1 MTVAGTTALAESLA
15 SPVVETAPLAV
26 RRLVLWAVIAA
37 KILALWGLQ
46 WDIRWHIRI
55 GRDSAWIPPHLMMY
69 SGVAL
74 IVLLC
79 FGMLAWDTWRH
90 RSGRTAEGGAVAAG
104 GAMAVMGFVSTPGFH
119 LAAWGIALTVLAAP
133 IDDLWHRIFGIDV
146 TLWSP
151 PHLLGLSGSFINTAA
166 CLMIAREIYPRRAAM
181 GRAAVIVSAGLLL
194 MGLTLTAQQAIHV
207 AYLHGGLAF
216 HLFAILGTLVFPLA
230 YLAAAN
236 LSGLRSAP
244 LLVFIV
250 SMALSLTGAEIART
264 GFEILQPVPMTTEEI
279 AKDPTSPIAIAQ
291 AIAHKNSPP
300 SRSGPFTLTQLM
312 SLLPVLA
319 LAVIDLRRRPVLAT
333 VAYGITLL
341 ATMTWA
347 LSRSPA
353 FAPLIP
359 GVGVTLI
366 ALALTLLA
374 ALVSATTARWLSDT
388 LNPAHPSKAA
398 VAPTRSPFH
407 ADATNDRRDRV
418 PHLRD
423 RRADQPTGR
432 EQESDP

>member
-1 MTVAGTTALAESLA
+1 MNTADATVPAESLA
-15 SPVVETAPLAV
+15 APVVETASLLV
-26 RRLVLWAVIAA
+26 RRTVLWTVIGA
-37 KILALWGLQ
+37 KMLALWGLQ

-79 FGMLAWDTWRH
+79 FGMLAWDTWRRRGG
-90 RSGRTAEGGAVAAG
+90 RSIEGG
-104 GAMAVMGFVSTPGFH
+104 MTVMGFASTPGFH

-166 CLMIAREIYPRRAAM
+166 CLLIAREVYPRRSPM
-181 GRAAVIVSAGLLL
+181 GRAALIVSAALLL
-194 MGLTLTAQQAIHV
+194 VGLTLTAQQAIHI

-216 HLFAILGTLVFPLA
+216 HLFAILGTLAFPLA
-230 YLAAAN
+230 YLTAAK
-236 LSGLRSAP
+236 LSNLRSAP

-250 SMALSLTGAEIART
+250 SMALSLTGAEIARV
-264 GFEILQPVPMTTEEI
+264 GFEVLQPVAMTAEEI

-291 AIAHKNSPP
+291 AIAQKNGPP

-312 SLLPVLA
+312 SLIPVLA
-319 LAVIDLRRRPVLAT
+319 LVALDPRRRPALAT
-333 VAYGITLL
+333 VVYGITLL
-341 ATMTWA
+341 ATMAWA

-353 FAPLIP
+353 FAPLTP
-359 GVGVTLI
+359 GVSMTLI
-366 ALALTLLA
+366 AFALTVPA
-374 ALVSATTARWLSDT
+374 AFASTAIACWLSDA
-388 LNPAHPSKAA
+388 LNAPPAA
-398 VAPTRSPFH
+398 VRL
-407 ADATNDRRDRV
+407 RV
-418 PHLRD
+418 
-423 RRADQPTGR
+423 
-432 EQESDP
+432 